1 MATLFILMK
10 RAVRGN
16 LTSTFGWVLKLNF
29 CIVGDILYLGSNDK
43 LLMKNV
49 AE

>member
-1 MATLFILMK
+1 MN
-10 RAVRGN
+10 RAVRGKRRN
-16 LTSTFGWVLKLNF
+16 TFGWVLKLNL

-49 AE
+49 GE